1 MNQSPVT
8 LKYDDVINHIIRNI
22 RLGIYPD
29 QSKLPSEKVIAEAL
43 GVSVTTVRGGLKQLC
58 ERNII
63 IKQQGRRSIVNAAAI
78 RGSSQTL
85 RIGWISRDDFTRMNP
100 VYFEIYNRTLSYLF
114 QTNFHLTFLPFL
126 SHRDE
131 QNILRL
137 FDSFDGFILAGI
149 RMNNVSDELAQ
160 SLHRLKNVIEIDNV
174 GVSPANY
181 TVCTDNYSGGVML
194 GEYLAVRK
202 RRCPVLFLTNKT
214 DYYPAFNMRN
224 RGIID
229 GLSAAQMKFVLA
241 PGDMDIENDAEMEK
255 VVADL
260 LERYPH
266 IDTIWHPSDQ
276 RGIAIR
282 KIFERVKGGEPG
294 YFRSC
299 GVDGLPEVIETDDF
313 HASARHPF
321 EDIARTTVEVLLNS
335 FSGTLPEDKGR
346 KICPTLIPW
355 KK

>member
-1 MNQSPVT
+1 MNRSSST
-8 LKYDDVINHIIRNI
+8 LKYDEVINHVVRNI

-29 QSKLPSEKVIAEAL
+29 RSKLPSEKVIAEEL

-78 RGSSQTL
+78 RGSSHTL
-85 RIGWISRDDFTRMNP
+85 RIGWISRDDFTHMNP

-114 QTNFHLTFLPFL
+114 QTNLQLTFLPFL
-126 SHRDE
+126 SGRDE

-137 FDSFDGFILAGI
+137 FDSFDSFILAGI
-149 RMNNVSDELAQ
+149 RMNNVGDELAQ
-160 SLHRLKNVIEIDNV
+160 RLHNLSNVIEIDNV
-174 GVSPANY
+174 GASPANY

-194 GEYLAVRK
+194 GEYLALQK
-202 RRCPVLFLTNKT
+202 RRCPVLFLTDKT

-229 GLSAAQMKFVLA
+229 GLSAAQKKFVLA

-255 VVADL
+255 VAAGL
-260 LERYPH
+260 LERYPD
-266 IDTIWHPSDQ
+266 IDTVWHPSDY
-276 RGIAIR
+276 RAIAIR
-282 KIFERVKGGEPG
+282 KVFERVKGGKPG
-294 YFRSC
+294 HFRSC
-299 GVDGLPEVIETDDF
+299 GVDGLPEVIETDEF
-313 HASARHPF
+313 HATARHPF
-321 EDIARTTVEVLLNS
+321 EEIARTSVEMLLNF
-335 FSGTLPEDKGR
+335 FSGTTPEISTR
-346 KICPTLIPW
+346 KIRPVLIPW